1 MNLKLNSPSFLKK
14 VALCFMLA
22 STATGI
28 AQIDTHEVGDM
39 GYLCTPM
46 ESTNGIIAT
55 NNRYSEI
62 YVLKNNELTPIL
74 KANNCGPHRFRHF
87 AQTNRITCQQ
97 RCSYCRL

>member
-1 MNLKLNSPSFLKK
+1 
-14 VALCFMLA
+14 MLA

-74 KANNCGPHRFRHF
+74 KANNCGLYTNLSKDGRLLGFKSF
-87 AQTNRITCQQ
+87 NENDEQAQLFLM
-97 RCSYCRL
+97 SHLGW